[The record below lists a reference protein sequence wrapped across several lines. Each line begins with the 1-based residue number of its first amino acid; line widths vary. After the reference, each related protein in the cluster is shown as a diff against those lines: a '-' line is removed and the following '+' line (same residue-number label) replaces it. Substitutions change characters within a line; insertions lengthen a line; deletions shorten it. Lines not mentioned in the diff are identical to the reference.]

1 MAAAVDWIGVNQ
13 APDGTFLYRYDRSVG
28 EVVPGYNTVRHAGTL
43 LALEQARAAGVEAA
57 DEPAERGLD
66 WALGQLEEL
75 RGGRVA
81 LTGET
86 GASALLVT
94 ALAER
99 RLIDGPRAAEDDEV
113 LLALGRFLLG
123 TVTERG
129 GVVAAWDLEA
139 DEPVVGST
147 SPFFT
152 GEVLWALARLHV
164 AFPDGGWDEPARKV
178 AHYLAVE
185 RDDAERRFPPVSD
198 HWASYAF
205 AEMSAWPEG
214 SGLGEPERAY
224 ARRQAGLFGV
234 QARFEAQRRPDG
246 PVRQTRGPV
255 ALTAGIATVG
265 EGLGGIWRLTSTE
278 PDLALDEA
286 DVTDRLA
293 CVASLLVARQADSDD
308 PRIDGAWF
316 RADVTQVDDE
326 QHAISALLA
335 ALVVL
340 EDPA

>member
-1 MAAAVDWIGVNQ
+1 MQ
-13 APDGTFLYRYDRSVG
+13 
-28 EVVPGYNTVRHAGTL
+28 
-43 LALEQARAAGVEAA
+43 
-57 DEPAERGLD
+57 
-66 WALGQLEEL
+66 EL
-75 RGGRVA
+75 PGGRAA

-99 RLIDGPRAAEDDEV
+99 RLVDGPDLEEDEV
-113 LLALGRFLLG
+113 LTALGRFLAG

-129 GVVAAWDLEA
+129 GVVAAWDLAA

-164 AFPDGGWDEPARKV
+164 AFPEGGWDEPARQV

-205 AEMSAWPEG
+205 AEMSAWPGG
-214 SGLGEPERAY
+214 SGLGEAERAY

-246 PVRQTRGPV
+246 LVRQTRGPV

-265 EGLGGIWRLTSTE
+265 EGLGGIWRLTGTE
-278 PDLALDEA
+278 PALGLDED
-286 DVTDRLA
+286 DVADRLA
-293 CVASLLVARQADSDD
+293 CVASLLVARQAESDD

-316 RADVTQVDDE
+316 REDVTQVDDE
-326 QHAISALLA
+326 QHAISALLLA
-335 ALVVL
+335 AVVL

>member
-1 MAAAVDWIGVNQ
+1 MAAAVDWIAVNQ
-13 APDGTFLYRYDRSVG
+13 APDGTFLYRYDRAAG

-43 LALEQARAAGVEAA
+43 LALEQARAAGVAAA
-57 DEPAERGLD
+57 DAPAERGLA
-66 WALGQLEEL
+66 WALGQLYAL
-75 RGGRVA
+75 PDGRVA

-99 RLIDGPRAAEDDEV
+99 RLADGPRAADDEV
-113 LLALGRFLLG
+113 LRALGRFLRG
-123 TVTERG
+123 AVTDRG

-139 DEPVVGST
+139 DAPVVGST

-164 AFPDGGWDEPARKV
+164 AFPEDGWDEPARRV

-198 HWASYAF
+198 HWTSYGL
-205 AEMSAWPEG
+205 AEMSAWPGG
-214 SGLGEPERAY
+214 SSLGEAERAY

-246 PVRQTRGPV
+246 LVRQTRGPV

-265 EGLGGIWRLTSTE
+265 EGLGGIWRLTGTE
-278 PDLALDEA
+278 PELALDEA
-286 DVTDRLA
+286 DVADRLA

-326 QHAISALLA
+326 QHAISALLL

-340 EDPA
+340 EERA